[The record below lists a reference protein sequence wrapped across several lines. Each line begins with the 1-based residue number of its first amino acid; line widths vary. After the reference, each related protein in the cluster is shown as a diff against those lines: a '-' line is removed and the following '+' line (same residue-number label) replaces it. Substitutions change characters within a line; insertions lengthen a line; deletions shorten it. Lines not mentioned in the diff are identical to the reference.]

1 MKQNKLHTR
10 SQKESIPIIK
20 QKLIL
25 LYFILTQLFT
35 KLVKTYMGVMYF
47 SFFSRKKKAFFSRL
61 VFFSRTRWIPFVI
74 RLQS

>member
-35 KLVKTYMGVMYF
+35 KLVKTYMGVMYSLSFHERRRHFFRALF
-47 SFFSRKKKAFFSRL
+47 SSPA
-61 VFFSRTRWIPFVI
+61 RTESLSW
-74 RLQS
+74 